1 MLYKHLI
8 KEKNTKNFYQKIY
21 RKDFCLKT
29 IILSVK
35 NQREVKLMSFVS
47 KMIKFTVSN
56 ITKKFADI
64 ILWYK
69 TGI

>member
-8 KEKNTKNFYQKIY
+8 KEKNTKKYYQKIY

-29 IILSVK
+29 IILPVK

-47 KMIKFTVSN
+47 KMIKFTV
-56 ITKKFADI
+56 
-64 ILWYK
+64 
-69 TGI
+69 